1 MSVKTPAPK
10 ESGGE
15 PSSRRGCLAKLGFV
29 CVVVAISLWPG
40 WRLIKLGAHH
50 AAAARDVVEPMPP
63 GSLCPARDNGPA
75 PALLAPGK
83 TSRGQAA
90 IQNDATRSISVKEGH
105 KSVIAPRVAISKL
118 YLGQDIEDVNQSIRS
133 TKPWKGS
140 GSTWVLRPSG
150 NYDFTEVDLVALLY
164 LFRDQPDKLYPDTA
178 KHIVDT
184 LLVEN
189 GSTPRPMVPGSLGLV
204 LETENHVLM
213 TEGARYLK
221 NQWYFE
227 RGAPDQLG
235 NPIYDNDRNGLG
247 AWLLNYLRGIQDA
260 GFYEFNSIPYL
271 SYAMRAVL
279 NLEAFPSNVE
289 ITATARYILDKAN
302 FQYALGSLDLRR
314 CAPFRRQP
322 ERAGLTD
329 LQADEHTPLMQ
340 VWTCGPADPLP
351 PEPRFRVREEI
362 LAETM
367 PYRLPAAVQQW
378 TLEKPESYF
387 VRFGHGRNGSPE
399 LYSGGPNYLISAGGV
414 NRGWRSLI
422 AARPI
427 SLLLRDGARDLR
439 DCFHLTGQGDWTKW
453 NNTGVCNRFACS
465 NGALNVPKNKQ
476 ADASAGHW
484 AVYNESGL
492 MIAIYSAG
500 PALLAVFPEWK
511 NSSDELLQAISQAN
525 PSEPDLTHTFHWPS
539 AGTPEAAS
547 YPSSRRVEYDVN
559 APKGTWVI
567 ASIDGKPVD
576 RRYDGWPQ
584 MDGDG
589 PKITFVR

>member
-1 MSVKTPAPK
+1 MSVKTPATK

-15 PSSRRGCLAKLGFV
+15 PSNRRGCLAKLGVVFV
-29 CVVVAISLWPG
+29 FIAIGLWPG
-40 WRLIKLGAHH
+40 WRLIKLGAHY
-50 AAAARDVVEPMPP
+50 AGAARGVVEAVPP

-75 PALLAPGK
+75 PALSAPGK

-90 IQNDATRSISVKEGH
+90 IQNDATRSVRVEEGR

-118 YLGQDIEDVNQSIRS
+118 YLAQDIEDVNQSIRS

-140 GSTWVLRPSG
+140 GSTWVLRSSG

-184 LLVEN
+184 LLIEN

-213 TEGARYLK
+213 TEGARYFK

-227 RGAPDQLG
+227 RGAPDQRG

-271 SYAMRAVL
+271 SYSMRAVL
-279 NLEAFPSNVE
+279 NLEAFPSNAE
-289 ITATARYILDKAN
+289 ITTTARYILDKAN
-302 FQYALGSLDLRR
+302 FQYALGSLDLRL

-322 ERAGLTD
+322 GRAGLTD

-340 VWTCGPADPLP
+340 VWTCGPTDPLP
-351 PEPRFRVREEI
+351 PEPRFRAREEI

-367 PYRLPAAVQQW
+367 PYRLPAAVRQW

-387 VRFGHGRNGSPE
+387 VRFGHGHNDSPE
-399 LYSGGPNYLISAGGV
+399 LYSGGPTYLISAGGV
-414 NRGWRSLI
+414 NRGWRSSI

-427 SLLLRDGARDLR
+427 ALLLRDGARDLR
-439 DCFHLTGQGDWTKW
+439 DCFHLTGHGHWTKW

-465 NGALNVPKNKQ
+465 NGALNIPKNKQ

-484 AVYNESGL
+484 AVFNESGVT
-492 MIAIYSAG
+492 IAVYGAG
-500 PALLAVFPEWK
+500 PALLAVFPDWK
-511 NSSDELLQAISQAN
+511 NSPGELLQAINQAN
-525 PSEPDLTHTFHWPS
+525 PSEPDLAHTFHWPS
-539 AGTPEAAS
+539 GAA
-547 YPSSRRVEYDVN
+547 VEYDVN

-567 ASIDGKPVD
+567 AAIDGKLVD
-576 RRYDGWPQ
+576 RSYDFWPQ

-589 PKITFVR
+589 PKITFARP

>member
-10 ESGGE
+10 ESIGE
-15 PSSRRGCLAKLGFV
+15 LGKQRGCLAKLGFV
-29 CVVVAISLWPG
+29 FVVIAVGLWPG

-50 AAAARDVVEPMPP
+50 AAAARGVVESIPP
-63 GSLCPARDNGPA
+63 GVLCPARDNGPA

-90 IQNDATRSISVKEGH
+90 IQNDATRNISVKEGH

-164 LFRDQPDKLYPDTA
+164 LFRDQLDKLYPDTA

-279 NLEAFPSNVE
+279 NLEAFPSNDE

-367 PYRLPAAVQQW
+367 PYRLPAAVRQW
-378 TLEKPESYF
+378 TLEKPEIYF

-439 DCFHLTGQGDWTKW
+439 DCFHLTGQGHWTKW

-484 AVYNESGL
+484 AVYNESGV
-492 MIAIYSAG
+492 MIAVYGAG
-500 PALLAVFPEWK
+500 PVLLAVFPDWK
-511 NSSDELLQAISQAN
+511 NSPDELLQAISQAN
-525 PSEPDLTHTFHWPS
+525 PSEPDLAHTFHWPS
-539 AGTPEAAS
+539 GGT
-547 YPSSRRVEYDVN
+547 VEYDVN

-567 ASIDGKPVD
+567 AFIDGKPVD
-576 RRYDGWPQ
+576 RRYDSWPQ
-584 MDGDG
+584 MDGDA